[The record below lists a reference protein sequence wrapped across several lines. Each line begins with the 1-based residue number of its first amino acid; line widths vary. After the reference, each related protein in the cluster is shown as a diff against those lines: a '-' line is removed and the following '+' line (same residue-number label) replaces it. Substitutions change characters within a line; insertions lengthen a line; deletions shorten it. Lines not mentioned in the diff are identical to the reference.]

1 MRRHATWESRRVER
15 RGTVWLNLGAWV
27 DLDRERLV
35 RLLGM
40 TDSDQDAEALV
51 AIRKSNELLRAHG
64 TSWAEVIGNAPA
76 PESFRPYEPEGLPAV
91 NEDWSL
97 EPRPGYEPSARIRDT
112 IRREFPITLVFFPL
126 WLVAEL
132 MAIVFP
138 KVHWNK
144 NGPRVSIVFWGLCW
158 SGLVSWVGA
167 GSLLLMALP

>member
-1 MRRHATWESRRVER
+1 M
-15 RGTVWLNLGAWV
+15 
-27 DLDRERLV
+27 DFDRERLI

-51 AIRKSNELLRAHG
+51 AIRKSNEMLRAHG
-64 TSWAEVIGNAPA
+64 KSWADVLGGAPKVDTFE
-76 PESFRPYEPEGLPAV
+76 PFEPEVQPPV
-91 NEDWSL
+91 NDDWSL
-97 EPRPGYEPSARIRDT
+97 EPRPGYEPSARIRDSL
-112 IRREFPITLVFFPL
+112 RREFPITLVFFPL

-132 MAIVFP
+132 MAILFP

>member
-1 MRRHATWESRRVER
+1 MAEACGR
-15 RGTVWLNLGAWV
+15 LLGNVGVWV
-27 DLDRERLV
+27 DLDRERLI

-64 TSWAEVIGNAPA
+64 KTWADVLAGAPA
-76 PESFRPYEPEGLPAV
+76 QEPFRPYEPEILPTV
-91 NEDWSL
+91 NDDWSL

-132 MAIVFP
+132 MALLLP

-158 SGLVSWVGA
+158 SGLISWVGA